1 MKTAFIFLI
10 MLLACTN
17 SFSKNVTV
25 LLSLDNANIFDKIFV
40 NLTTD
45 NGDYKFD
52 GKKNKNNYFFSIPDS
67 IIQTYYG
74 INFHANTT
82 TDSIYADLG
91 FATVSE
97 QDTSLYVSGTLY
109 WTDSDTLFL
118 SGNFFAKS
126 TDIYPSL
133 RNRKITT
140 YKYIVT
146 SSDPEVKTS
155 IKAACSRFGRFYDP
169 KEESNY
175 ESILQYYIN
184 EIKKHPDSKSLMY
197 GIYSGL
203 RYYQSVSDLKMVYDS
218 FSEKNKQSYYG
229 KKIKEYC
236 TLFDSPFSNMQLTN
250 SLTNEQELIVLS
262 KPTIVIFSASWCKPC
277 HKLVP
282 ILKKIYDK
290 VSSKIDMVYISIDQ
304 NETESNWI
312 DFLKNE
318 NIPWRSLSAKDKMK
332 EVMSKYSIS
341 TIPVV
346 FYICN
351 SKVERLFLTEEK
363 DICKIY
369 DYYNNLH

>member
-1 MKTAFIFLI
+1 
-10 MLLACTN
+10 
-17 SFSKNVTV
+17 
-25 LLSLDNANIFDKIFV
+25 
-40 NLTTD
+40 
-45 NGDYKFD
+45 
-52 GKKNKNNYFFSIPDS
+52 
-67 IIQTYYG
+67 
-74 INFHANTT
+74 
-82 TDSIYADLG
+82 
-91 FATVSE
+91 
-97 QDTSLYVSGTLY
+97 
-109 WTDSDTLFL
+109 
-118 SGNFFAKS
+118 
-126 TDIYPSL
+126 
-133 RNRKITT
+133 
-140 YKYIVT
+140 
-146 SSDPEVKTS
+146 
-155 IKAACSRFGRFYDP
+155 
-169 KEESNY
+169 
-175 ESILQYYIN
+175 
-184 EIKKHPDSKSLMY
+184 
-197 GIYSGL
+197 
-203 RYYQSVSDLKMVYDS
+203 
-218 FSEKNKQSYYG
+218 
-229 KKIKEYC
+229 
-236 TLFDSPFSNMQLTN
+236 MQLTN

-282 ILKKIYDK
+282 ILKEMYDK

>member
-1 MKTAFIFLI
+1 M
-10 MLLACTN
+10 
-17 SFSKNVTV
+17 
-25 LLSLDNANIFDKIFV
+25 
-40 NLTTD
+40 
-45 NGDYKFD
+45 
-52 GKKNKNNYFFSIPDS
+52 
-67 IIQTYYG
+67 
-74 INFHANTT
+74 
-82 TDSIYADLG
+82 
-91 FATVSE
+91 
-97 QDTSLYVSGTLY
+97 
-109 WTDSDTLFL
+109 
-118 SGNFFAKS
+118 
-126 TDIYPSL
+126 

-203 RYYQSVSDLKMVYDS
+203 RYYQSVSDLKIVYDS
-218 FSEKNKQSYYG
+218 FSNKNKQSYYG

-282 ILKKIYDK
+282 ILKEMYDK